1 MASEY
6 FITRSDELKHY
17 GIQGQK
23 WGVRRFEN
31 YDGTL
36 TPEGK
41 ERYGIG
47 DGKRPTD
54 KQITNYKGDRV
65 KYYKS
70 IDKRVKRYDELV
82 RKANALADKY
92 DFDRDDG
99 GGGST
104 PAASRAG
111 KKYMKYWEEA
121 EELIEQASKDIEAKV
136 NKEVIDVYGKERI
149 DSYKFNQDVK
159 NGMATVALLGLAG
172 IYITHPVKATA
183 VYAAGIT
190 TAAVYVAIRDTI
202 KKKKDK
208 DNE

>member
-6 FITRSDELKHY
+6 YVTRNDELRHF
-17 GIQGQK
+17 GIKGQR

-36 TPEGK
+36 TPEGR
-41 ERYGIG
+41 ERYGL
-47 DGKRPTD
+47 DGNKRPTD
-54 KQITNYKGDRV
+54 KQITSYKADRV

-82 RKANALADKY
+82 RKANALAEKY
-92 DFDRDDG
+92 DFDGDDG

-104 PAASRAG
+104 PASQRAG
-111 KKYMKYWEEA
+111 KKYMKYWDEA
-121 EELIEQASKDIEAKV
+121 EELMEKASRDIEERV

-149 DSYKFNQDVK
+149 DSYQFNQNVK
-159 NGMATVALLGLAG
+159 NGMATVALLGIAG
-172 IYITHPVKATA
+172 IYITHPIKATA

-190 TAAVYVAIRDTI
+190 TAAVYVAIRDKI
-202 KKKKDK
+202 KKDREKNK
-208 DNE
+208 E